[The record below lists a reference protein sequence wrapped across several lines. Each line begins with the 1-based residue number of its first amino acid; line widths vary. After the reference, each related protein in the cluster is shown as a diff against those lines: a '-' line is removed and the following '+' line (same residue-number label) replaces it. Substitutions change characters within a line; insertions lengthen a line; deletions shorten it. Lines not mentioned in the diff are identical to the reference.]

1 MSYKS
6 DFLDFLHTK
15 GESVRAFTDDRR
27 VYRYKKPA
35 GKSKP
40 KLFDDSVPLCGPV
53 KVFTKEEIEEYQKQ
67 LEREK
72 KKVPI

>member
-1 MSYKS
+1 MSFRS
-6 DFLDFLHTK
+6 DFDNFLRTK
-15 GESVRAFTDDRR
+15 GRAVEAFRDGKR
-27 VYRYKKPA
+27 VHYYKKPA

-40 KLFDDSVPLCGPV
+40 TLFDSNAPQCGPV